1 MTQIRR
7 SDANQN
13 TEKQEQ
19 GERSYMSFR
28 YIGSKARV
36 VDTIIDRIGSPDGG
50 MFIDAFSGTGAV
62 AEAASRAGW
71 KVHVNDHLS
80 SSAIMSFARLVSKA
94 DVSFS
99 GLGGYTSAVEV
110 MNSLKPQRGFIWREY
125 SPGSLQHCSV
135 SRMYFTEGNA
145 QKIDAIRSQ
154 IREWRSREDIN
165 QSEERILI
173 ADLMRAANRV
183 ANTAGTYGCFL
194 SKWQRQS
201 LDSLVLEPAPLRK
214 CAPRASMSAVD
225 VAAVHCSPEDTV
237 YLDPPY
243 TKRQYAA
250 YYHIL
255 ETIALG
261 DEPEVDGVC
270 GIRPW
275 REKASDFCYKT
286 RAAKAIETLIDAL
299 PARRIFLSYS
309 TEGHVPITV
318 LSEALSNLG
327 VVKLHRLQN
336 IGRYRPNRAASEA
349 ASDVGEVL
357 FYIEKTAQRN
367 DVAA

>member
-1 MTQIRR
+1 
-7 SDANQN
+7 
-13 TEKQEQ
+13 
-19 GERSYMSFR
+19 MSLR

-36 VDTIIDRIGSPDGG
+36 VDAILDRIGPPDGG
-50 MFIDAFSGTGAV
+50 VFVDAFSGTGAV
-62 AEAASRAGW
+62 AAAASKSGW

-80 SSAIMSFARLVSKA
+80 SSAIMSFARLVSKI
-94 DVSFS
+94 DTPFCK
-99 GLGGYTSAVEV
+99 LGGYFSAIQVLNSVEK
-110 MNSLKPQRGFIWREY
+110 KPGFVWREY
-125 SPGSLQHCSV
+125 SPASSQHCSV

-145 QKIDAIRSQ
+145 QKIDAIRCQ
-154 IREWRSREDIN
+154 IREWRDSEVIN
-165 QSEERILI
+165 ENEERVLI
-173 ADLMRAANRV
+173 SDLMRAANRV

-201 LDSLVLEPAPLRK
+201 LDSLVLEPAPMRRT
-214 CAPRASMSAVD
+214 APRATMSSVD
-225 VAAVHCSPEDTV
+225 VGAVRCFQEDTV

-261 DEPEVDGVC
+261 DEPQVEGVC

-275 REKASDFCYKT
+275 REKASDFCYKV
-286 RAAKAIETLIDAL
+286 RAAKAIETLISSL

-309 TEGHVPITV
+309 TEGHVPISA
-318 LSEALSNLG
+318 LSETLSTLG
-327 VVKLHRLQN
+327 AVKLHTLQN

-357 FYIEKTAQRN
+357 FYIEKSMQRSE
-367 DVAA
+367 VAA

>member
-1 MTQIRR
+1 
-7 SDANQN
+7 
-13 TEKQEQ
+13 
-19 GERSYMSFR
+19 MSLR

-36 VDTIIDRIGSPDGG
+36 VDAIIDRIGPPDGG
-50 MFIDAFSGTGAV
+50 VLIDAFSGTGAV
-62 AEAASRAGW
+62 AAAAADSGW

-80 SSAIMSFARLVSKA
+80 SSAIMSFARLVSKI
-94 DVSFS
+94 DTPFRS
-99 GLGGYTSAVEV
+99 LGGYVNAIDLLNSVE
-110 MNSLKPQRGFIWREY
+110 PQRGFIWREY
-125 SPGSLQHCSV
+125 SPASSRHCSV

-145 QKIDAIRSQ
+145 QKIDAIRRR
-154 IREWRSREDIN
+154 IREWRASEDVN
-165 QSEERILI
+165 ENEEKVLI

-201 LDSLVLEPAPLRK
+201 LDCLVLEPAPMRRS
-214 CAPRASMSAVD
+214 APRASMSVVD
-225 VAAVHCSPEDTV
+225 VGAVRCLPEDTV

-261 DEPEVDGVC
+261 DEPQVEGVC

-275 REKASDFCYKT
+275 REKASDFCYKV
-286 RAAKAIETLIDAL
+286 RAAKAIETLVSSL
-299 PARRIFLSYS
+299 QARRIFLSYS

-318 LSEALSNLG
+318 LSEAFSALG

-336 IGRYRPNRAASEA
+336 IGRYRPNRAASDA
-349 ASDVGEVL
+349 ASAVGEVL
-357 FYIEKTAQRN
+357 FYIEKPMQRSE
-367 DVAA
+367 VAA

>member
-1 MTQIRR
+1 
-7 SDANQN
+7 
-13 TEKQEQ
+13 
-19 GERSYMSFR
+19 MSFR
-28 YIGSKARV
+28 YIGSKARI
-36 VDTIIDRIGSPDGG
+36 VDSIIERIGPPDGG
-50 MFIDAFSGTGAV
+50 IFVDAFSGTGAV
-62 AEAASRAGW
+62 AESASKAGW
-71 KVHVNDHLS
+71 KVHVNDHLC
-80 SSAIMSFARLVSKA
+80 SSAIMSFARLVSLA
-94 DVSFS
+94 DVTFS
-99 GLGGYTSAVEV
+99 EFGGYARAIDVL
-110 MNSLKPQRGFIWREY
+110 NSLDPQRGFIWREY
-125 SPGSLQHCSV
+125 SPASSQTCSV
-135 SRMYFTEGNA
+135 SRMYFTEENA
-145 QKIDAIRSQ
+145 QKIDAIRNQ
-154 IREWRSREDIN
+154 IREWSALERIN
-165 QSEERILI
+165 MSEERVLI

-201 LDSLVLEPAPLRK
+201 LESLVLETAQLRGS
-214 CAPRASMSAVD
+214 APRATMSAVD
-225 VAAVHCSPEDTV
+225 VAAVCCSPDDTV

-261 DEPEVDGVC
+261 DEPQVDGVC

-286 RAAKAIETLIDAL
+286 RAATAIKSLVESL

-309 TEGHVPITV
+309 TEGHVPISV
-318 LSEALSNLG
+318 LTEALSCLG
-327 VVKLHRLQN
+327 LVELHRLQN

-357 FYIEKTAQRN
+357 FSIEKTTQMRE
-367 DVAA
+367 VAA

>member
-1 MTQIRR
+1 
-7 SDANQN
+7 
-13 TEKQEQ
+13 
-19 GERSYMSFR
+19 MSVR
-28 YIGSKARV
+28 YIGSKARIV
-36 VDTIIDRIGSPDGG
+36 EAIIEHVGQAGSG

-71 KVHVNDHLS
+71 RVHVNDHLA
-80 SSAIMSFARLVSKA
+80 SSAIMSYSRVISKA
-94 DVSFS
+94 DIPFVA
-99 GLGGYTSAVEV
+99 LGGYGNAVLGLNEV
-110 MNSLKPQRGFIWREY
+110 KPIRGFIWRQY
-125 SPGSLQHCSV
+125 SPASSDHCTV
-135 SRMYFTEGNA
+135 ARMYFTEENA
-145 QKIDAIRSQ
+145 KKIDAARQRIRNWC
-154 IREWRSREDIN
+154 REGAITQN
-165 QSEERILI
+165 EELVLI
-173 ADLMRAANRV
+173 SDLMRAANRV

-201 LDSLVLEPAPLRK
+201 LDSLVVEPAGFPET
-214 CAPRASMSAVD
+214 APKATMGVED
-225 VAAVHCSPEDTV
+225 VHQVPCSPEDTV

-261 DEPEVDGVC
+261 DEPEVEGVC

-275 REKASDFCYKT
+275 REKASDFCYKV
-286 RAAKAIETLIDAL
+286 RAAKAIERLISDL

-309 TEGHVPITV
+309 TEGHVSIKS
-318 LSEALSNLG
+318 LSDSLADIGELS
-327 VVKLHRLQN
+327 VYTLQS

-357 FYIEKTAQRN
+357 FYIEKAKKKSRI
-367 DVAA
+367 AA